1 MRRSITTAVVAA
13 ALSLAIPAGTAL
25 AAHTAPAAHT
35 RPTTAL
41 PVITVKM
48 TGKKITVGGALVSG
62 GVRVVSTVTGE
73 PAGGPTFI
81 RLNPG
86 VTVAQFF
93 KAAQGDPNNVALI
106 ASIVFSPPA
115 NKGTSSA
122 QVSLRPG
129 HYVAVDLAPSPPA
142 MPVTTFKITKS
153 PSAATL
159 PAPQARMSS
168 IEFSFRGPGTLH
180 NGDLVRFGNDGF
192 LVHMIVAARGA
203 SLAGAQKIAKLLK
216 QGKNGQAFHL
226 ATGFTTFVNA
236 LTHGAAE
243 QQVVH
248 VRPGFWVLACLF
260 DTQDGREHTTLGM
273 ERVIHITK

>member
-1 MRRSITTAVVAA
+1 MRRTITTALVAVG
-13 ALSLAIPAGTAL
+13 LSLAIPGGTAL

-35 RPTTAL
+35 GHSTAL

-48 TGKKITVGGALVSG
+48 TGKTITVGGALESG

-73 PAGGPTFI
+73 PAGGPTFV
-81 RLNPG
+81 RLNHG

-93 KAAQGDPNNVALI
+93 KAAQGDPNNIALI

-115 NKGTSSA
+115 HRGTSSA

-129 HYVAVDLAPSPPA
+129 NYVAVDLGPNTKTPPF
-142 MPVTTFKITKS
+142 TTFKITKS
-153 PSAATL
+153 PSPARL
-159 PAPQARMSS
+159 PAPQAAMSS

-192 LVHMIVAARGA
+192 LVHMMVAVRGA

-216 QGKNGQAFHL
+216 EGKNGRAQRL
-226 ATGFTTFVNA
+226 ATGFNA
-236 LTHGAAE
+236 FFDILSQGAFQ

-248 VRPGFWVLACLF
+248 VRPGFWVLACLM
-260 DTQDGREHTTLGM
+260 DTQDGSEHTRLGM

>member
-13 ALSLAIPAGTAL
+13 GLSLAIPGGTAL

-35 RPTTAL
+35 GHSTAL
-41 PVITVKM
+41 PVITVTM
-48 TGKKITVGGALVSG
+48 NGTTITVGGALESG
-62 GVRVVSTVTGE
+62 GVKVVSTVTGE
-73 PAGGPTFI
+73 PAGGPTFV
-81 RLNPG
+81 RLNKG

-93 KAAQGDPNNVALI
+93 KAAQGDPNNIALI
-106 ASIVFSPPA
+106 ASIVFSPQA

-129 HYVAVDLAPSPPA
+129 HYLAVDGASSSPTLPF
-142 MPVTTFKITKS
+142 TTFNITKAAS
-153 PSAATL
+153 PAKL
-159 PAPQARMSS
+159 PAPKATMSS

-180 NGDLVRFGNDGF
+180 NGDLVRFSNDGF

-216 QGKNGQAFHL
+216 EGKNGQAQQL

-236 LTHGAAE
+236 LTHGAFE

-248 VRPGFWVLACLF
+248 VRPGFWVLVFFLCSR
-260 DTQDGREHTTLGM
+260 DH
-273 ERVIHITK
+273 

>member
-1 MRRSITTAVVAA
+1 MRRSITTALVAA
-13 ALSLAIPAGTAL
+13 GLSLAIPGGTAL

-35 RPTTAL
+35 GHSTAL

-48 TGKKITVGGALVSG
+48 NGKQITVGGALQSG

-73 PAGGPTFI
+73 PAGGPTFV

-86 VTVAQFF
+86 VTPAQLF
-93 KAAQGDPNNVALI
+93 KAAQGDPNDIALI

-115 NKGTSSA
+115 HKGTSSA

-129 HYVAVDLAPSPPA
+129 HYVAVDLGPSTSTPPF
-142 MPVTTFKITKS
+142 TTFKITKS
-153 PSAATL
+153 PSPAKL
-159 PAPQARMSS
+159 PAPQATMSS
-168 IEFSFRGPGTLH
+168 IEFSFRGPGILH

-192 LVHMIVAARGA
+192 LVHMIVAVRGA

-216 QGKNGQAFHL
+216 EGKNGQAQHL
-226 ATGFTTFVNA
+226 ATGGATFVNI
-236 LTHGAAE
+236 LTHGAFE

-248 VRPGFWVLACLF
+248 VRPGFWVLACFF
-260 DTQDGREHTTLGM
+260 DTQDHREHTMLGM
-273 ERVIHITK
+273 ERVIHITR